1 MFWLRWIWDMSW
13 HIKIR
18 RGTIDQTASRN
29 FRRKS
34 RGSSQTRQGSVS
46 HPKYK
51 KKNHDAINL
60 FIGKI
65 SVISVDVWCIWSL
78 DNQLLSCSVTPQ
90 DILHKNCNRTLLL
103 S

>member
-1 MFWLRWIWDMSW
+1 MSW

-46 HPKYK
+46 HPEY
-51 KKNHDAINL
+51 KKNHDAINS
-60 FIGKI
+60 FIGKMTVNVSPASRLCDCTLSDCHVGLG
-65 SVISVDVWCIWSL
+65 SVVTCDVVHRHARLEGGGS
-78 DNQLLSCSVTPQ
+78 
-90 DILHKNCNRTLLL
+90 H
-103 S
+103 

>member
-1 MFWLRWIWDMSW
+1 MSW

-65 SVISVDVWCIWSL
+65 TVNVSPASILCDCTLSDCRVGLWSVVTWNVVRRHVRL
-78 DNQLLSCSVTPQ
+78 DGGGN
-90 DILHKNCNRTLLL
+90 H
-103 S
+103 